1 MLISNL
7 SLSVLRQSEY
17 KVCDKRFFL
26 KKLSCFPILKH
37 SHVTFF
43 FTDNI
48 VAGSK
53 EPD

>member
-7 SLSVLRQSEY
+7 SLSDLRQSEY
-17 KVCDKRFFL
+17 KVCDEVFL

-37 SHVTFF
+37 SHVTFV